1 MARRRIEV
9 EIIGNSRSLERALG
23 RSAGAVTT
31 FGAKMRTVGAQATT
45 AGRSMFRG
53 LTLPVLGV
61 AAASVKMNLDFEKSM
76 TNIRAL
82 VGASDKQMNA
92 YRDGVLELG
101 KVVPQGPQELAD
113 ALYFVTS
120 SGFKGA
126 SALRIL
132 EASAKAAAAG
142 LGDTEGVADL
152 VTSAVNVYG
161 EANLKAA
168 AATDTLLA
176 TVREGKAEPAEL
188 AAAMGRV
195 IAPAEAMGV
204 SFQETGGAV
213 AGLTLGGLDA
223 AEAVTGLR
231 GILSGL
237 IKPTDQTRS
246 LLEDAGTSIAEVRNQ
261 VQTKGLLPALQG
273 LRDRFGD
280 NKDALGELF
289 PNVRALNAFLS
300 LTGRNARKNADAM
313 KEVTGATGDTNK
325 AFATASEDAS
335 FRLRRAWSQIRV
347 ELIRAGAVIVP
358 IVAGL
363 ADHVGDVLTWFNK
376 LSPATKRMTV
386 GLILV
391 AAALGPLTL
400 LFGALVTAI
409 GVILSPIG
417 LIIIAIAALAAG
429 FVILYTHS
437 ATFRRIVGEAW
448 IYIQAVAQRFVEW
461 FKGEALPAIV
471 NVITFLRALWAR
483 FGGTFVAIG
492 RQFLS
497 TLVSILRAYFGIV
510 KNVVELFLAI
520 LRGDWGAAWNAL
532 KGIVRGV
539 MELVIAIIR
548 GFYGNIKA
556 VISGIGGILLGF
568 VGQFLGWG
576 KDLGAAII
584 HGIIDAITGAAG
596 SIGSALLDALPDPGG
611 GVPFIPGIATGTRN
625 FAGGLAVVGER
636 GPELVNLPT
645 GSDVYNARQTR
656 RMMGAPAGDSMTGM
670 RIAGRLDLDTGQLEG
685 VVLGTIDLTDRKR
698 RRRER
703 MGAR

>member
-1 MARRRIEV
+1 M
-9 EIIGNSRSLERALG
+9 RS
-23 RSAGAVTT
+23 
-31 FGAKMRTVGAQATT
+31 VGAEATA

-61 AAASVKMNLDFEKSM
+61 AAASVKLSLDFEKSM

-82 VGASDKQMNA
+82 VGASDKQMES

-113 ALYFVTS
+113 ALYFITS

-126 SALRIL
+126 SALSVL

-142 LGDTEGVADL
+142 LGDTAGVADL

-161 EANLKAA
+161 ESNLKAS

-188 AAAMGRV
+188 AAAFGRV
-195 IAPAEAMGV
+195 LAPAEAMGV
-204 SFQETGGAV
+204 SFQEAGGAV

-237 IKPTDQTRS
+237 IKPTDQARDV
-246 LLEDAGTSIAEVRNQ
+246 LEQAGTSVDTIRKNVA
-261 VQTKGLLPALQG
+261 TKGLLPTLQS

-280 NKDALGELF
+280 NKDALGDLF

-325 AFATASEDAS
+325 AFGEASEDAS

-347 ELIRAGAVIVP
+347 ELIEAGAVIVP

-363 ADHVGDVLTWFNK
+363 ADNVGKVLDYFNQ
-376 LSPATKRMTV
+376 LSPSTKKLVV
-386 GLILV
+386 GIVGVL
-391 AAALGPLTL
+391 AALGPMVL
-400 LFGALVTAI
+400 LFGALATAV

-417 LIIIAIAALAAG
+417 LIIIAIAALAIG
-429 FVILYTHS
+429 FVVLYTKS
-437 ATFRRIVGEAW
+437 ETFRRIVGEAW
-448 IYIQAVAQRFVEW
+448 IYVQAIIARFVAW
-461 FKGEALPAIV
+461 FKGTALPAIQ
-471 NVITFLRALWAR
+471 NVVTFLRALWAR
-483 FGGTFVAIG
+483 FGGTFLAIG

-497 TLVSILRAYFGIV
+497 TLVGIFRAYFQIV
-510 KNVVELFLAI
+510 KSVVEFFLAI
-520 LRGDWGAAWNAL
+520 LRGDWSAAWNAL

-539 MELVIAIIR
+539 FQLVIAIIK

-556 VISGIGGILLGF
+556 VVSGIGGILLGL
-568 VGQFLGWG
+568 VGDFLGWG
-576 KDLGAAII
+576 KDLGLAII
-584 HGIIDAITGAAG
+584 HGIIDAISGAAG

-611 GVPFIPGIATGTRN
+611 GVPFIPGIATGVRN
-625 FAGGLAVVGER
+625 FGGGLAMVGER
-636 GPELVNLPT
+636 GPELVNLPP

-656 RMMGAPAGDSMTGM
+656 RMMGAPAGDTLTGM
-670 RIAGRLDLDTGQLEG
+670 RIAGTLDLDTGQLEG
-685 VVLGTIDLTDRKR
+685 VVLGTIGISDRRKS
-698 RRRER
+698 RRER